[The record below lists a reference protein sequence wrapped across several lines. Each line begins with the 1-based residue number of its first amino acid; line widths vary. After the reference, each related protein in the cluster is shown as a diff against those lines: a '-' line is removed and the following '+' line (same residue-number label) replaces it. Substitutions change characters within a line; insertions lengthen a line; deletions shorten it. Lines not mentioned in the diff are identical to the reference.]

1 MRYLTVALTKG
12 RLAQKTLDMFEQI
25 GITCEEMRDKDTRK
39 LIFVNEDL
47 KLRFFLAKGPDVPT
61 YVEYGAADIGVTGKD
76 IILEEGRKLYEVMDL
91 GFGKCRMCVC
101 GPESARELLQ
111 NNQLIRVA
119 TKYPTLPKT
128 IFIIR
133 NIRQ

>member
-61 YVEYGAADIGVTGKD
+61 YVEYGAADIGSLVK
-76 IILEEGRKLYEVMDL
+76 
-91 GFGKCRMCVC
+91 MCC
-101 GPESARELLQ
+101 WKNARTYMSCW
-111 NNQLIRVA
+111 I
-119 TKYPTLPKT
+119 
-128 IFIIR
+128 
-133 NIRQ
+133 

>member
-47 KLRFFLAKGPDVPT
+47 KLRFSSAKGP
-61 YVEYGAADIGVTGKD
+61 EYQLTLNTVLPI
-76 IILEEGRKLYEVMDL
+76 
-91 GFGKCRMCVC
+91 
-101 GPESARELLQ
+101 SASLQ
-111 NNQLIRVA
+111 G
-119 TKYPTLPKT
+119 YHS
-128 IFIIR
+128 
-133 NIRQ
+133 